1 MICRYELNSNKVIAK
16 YSSDLF
22 SESANGVFVYFN
34 ASSKN
39 TPYTADLTEST
50 EGIALITGNYD
61 TFFSI
66 FAIAKSAP
74 NPIFIYSKAGETI
87 YGWKNV
93 T

>member
-1 MICRYELNSNKVIAK
+1 MFYGELNSNKVIAK
-16 YSSDLF
+16 FSSDLF

-34 ASSKN
+34 ATSQN
-39 TPYTADLTEST
+39 TPYTAGLTEST

-61 TFFSI
+61 SFFSI
-66 FAIAKSAP
+66 LAIAKSAP
-74 NPIFIYSKAGETI
+74 NPIFVYSKAGETI